1 MFLLSVEV
9 FARPWNLAIV
19 DLFEPVEY
27 YTRCGSGQLLENY
40 RADQR
45 FVVII
50 IQSKLVRSQTANDLP
65 ECRVVFLEV
74 PHSPGP
80 YVFLSQVCFC
90 QFFSQSCPIPSFE

>member
-9 FARPWNLAIV
+9 LATPWNLAIV

-27 YTRCGSGQLLENY
+27 CTCCGSCQLLEDY

-50 IQSKLVRSQTANDLP
+50 VQSKLVRSQTANDLP

-74 PHSPGP
+74 SHSPGP
-80 YVFLSQVCFC
+80 YVFLS
-90 QFFSQSCPIPSFE
+90 